1 MTLYFCKME
10 MQFLRSQ
17 LMCMSKR
24 LPPVPK
30 REFEAKLKENGFH
43 KDRNNGGHTV
53 WERTQ
58 SISIPIHDKEIN
70 GGMARRLTKEFH
82 LEKGK

>member
-1 MTLYFCKME
+1 
-10 MQFLRSQ
+10 
-17 LMCMSKR
+17 MSKR
-24 LPPVPK
+24 LPPVSK
-30 REFEAKLKENGFH
+30 REFETKLKENGFH